1 MSNPNSLTELTKIE
15 RMIMSE
21 TVEQQ
26 VAIGADELQ
35 RIQKMSQATAN
46 KTISVVDTRT
56 HRIERLILA
65 VLAVG
70 LLTLMVLVWNL
81 TVVVNDH
88 THELIVEQ
96 TAQKRKAMF
105 RNDILRSIDENLE
118 IIANQQE
125 R

>member
-1 MSNPNSLTELTKIE
+1 
-15 RMIMSE
+15 MSE